1 MSLSAIIPSPIP
13 FLSGRSRKMP
23 CPEWRGFVEM
33 YAQAARSLSEAIN
46 ALPLAP
52 GAEFNRAWERAER
65 ARKIFDEART
75 ALLRHEHGHDCASQR
90 PSAV

>member
-1 MSLSAIIPSPIP
+1 
-13 FLSGRSRKMP
+13 MP

-33 YAQAARSLSEAIN
+33 YAQAARSLSEALN

-65 ARKIFDEART
+65 ARKTCDEART
-75 ALLRHEHGHDCASQR
+75 ALLRHEHGHDCATQR
-90 PSAV
+90 STV